1 MLDERSS
8 VFIVRMF
15 NLSLYFYGIS
25 VTIEDVNDFKKA
37 KGDFS
42 TMKAAVINDPVD
54 GYVTV
59 KDVQLRDL
67 KPGEA
72 LVDMEYCGLC
82 HTDLHCAAGD
92 FGKKPGR
99 IIGHEGVGRVSKV
112 APGVTSLKVGDRV
125 SIAWFFKGCGH
136 CEYCLTG
143 RETLCRN
150 VLNAGYTA
158 DGAMAE
164 QCIVPADY
172 AVKVPEGLDPVEATS
187 LTCAGV
193 TMYKALKVADIKPG
207 QWVSIVGA
215 GGLGNLGIQ
224 FAHNVFGAHVIAVD
238 GNPDKLEAAKE
249 NGAEIC
255 INRHDNNVDEQIQEK
270 VGGVHAA
277 VVTAVTTAAF
287 DQAVNSLRP
296 DGKLVAVALPQGDM
310 KLNIAK
316 TVLDGIIVAGSLV
329 GTRQDLAEC
338 FQFGAEGK
346 VHPIVKTRKLSE
358 INDMIQELKDNKV
371 VGRNVVDFVHNKN

>member
-1 MLDERSS
+1 
-8 VFIVRMF
+8 
-15 NLSLYFYGIS
+15 
-25 VTIEDVNDFKKA
+25 
-37 KGDFS
+37 
-42 TMKAAVINDPVD
+42 MKAAVINDPVD

-59 KDVQLRDL
+59 KDVTLRDL

-82 HTDLHCAAGD
+82 HTDLHVAAGD
-92 FGKKPGR
+92 FGEKPGR
-99 IIGHEGVGRVSKV
+99 IIGHEGVGRVAKV

-143 RETLCRN
+143 RETFCRE
-150 VLNAGYTA
+150 VQNAGYTV
-158 DGAMAE
+158 DGAMAQ
-164 QCIVPADY
+164 QCIVAADY

-193 TMYKALKVADIKPG
+193 TVYKALKVADIKPG

-215 GGLGNLGIQ
+215 GGLGNLAVQ
-224 FAHNVFGAHVIAVD
+224 FAHNVFGAHVVVVD
-238 GNPDKLEAAKE
+238 GNDPKLEAAKE
-249 NGAEIC
+249 NGAEVV
-255 INRHDNNVDEQIQEK
+255 INRHEVDSVAQAIQEK

-277 VVTAVTTAAF
+277 VVTAVAASAF
-287 DQAVNSLRP
+287 DQAVDSLRP

-346 VHPIVKTRKLSE
+346 VKPIVKTRKLAE
-358 INDMIQELKDNKV
+358 INDMIQELRTTRSL
-371 VGRNVVDFVHNKN
+371 GGT

>member
-1 MLDERSS
+1 
-8 VFIVRMF
+8 
-15 NLSLYFYGIS
+15 
-25 VTIEDVNDFKKA
+25 
-37 KGDFS
+37 
-42 TMKAAVINDPVD
+42 MKAAVINDPVD

-59 KDVQLRDL
+59 KDVTLRDL

-82 HTDLHCAAGD
+82 HTDLHVAAGD
-92 FGKKPGR
+92 FGEKPGR
-99 IIGHEGVGRVSKV
+99 IIGHEGVGRVAKV

-143 RETLCRN
+143 RETFCRE
-150 VLNAGYTA
+150 VQNAGYTV
-158 DGAMAE
+158 DGAMAQ
-164 QCIVPADY
+164 QCIVAADY

-193 TMYKALKVADIKPG
+193 TVYKALKVADIKPG

-215 GGLGNLGIQ
+215 GGLGNLAVQ
-224 FAHNVFGAHVIAVD
+224 FAHNVFGAHVVVVD
-238 GNPDKLEAAKE
+238 GNDPKLEAAKE
-249 NGAEIC
+249 NGAEVV
-255 INRHDNNVDEQIQEK
+255 INRHEVDSVAQAIQEK

-277 VVTAVTTAAF
+277 VVTAVAASAF
-287 DQAVNSLRP
+287 DQAVDSLRP

-346 VHPIVKTRKLSE
+346 VKPIVKTRKLAE
-358 INDMIQELKDNKV
+358 INDMIQ
-371 VGRNVVDFVHNKN
+371 

>member
-1 MLDERSS
+1 
-8 VFIVRMF
+8 
-15 NLSLYFYGIS
+15 
-25 VTIEDVNDFKKA
+25 
-37 KGDFS
+37 
-42 TMKAAVINDPVD
+42 MKAAVINDPVD

-59 KDVQLRDL
+59 KDVTLRDL

-82 HTDLHCAAGD
+82 HTDLHVAAGD
-92 FGKKPGR
+92 FGEKPGR
-99 IIGHEGVGRVSKV
+99 IIGHEGVGRVAKV

-143 RETLCRN
+143 RETFCRE
-150 VLNAGYTA
+150 VQNAGYTV
-158 DGAMAE
+158 DGAMAQ
-164 QCIVPADY
+164 QCIVAADY

-193 TMYKALKVADIKPG
+193 TVYKALKVADIKPG

-215 GGLGNLGIQ
+215 GGLGNLAVQ
-224 FAHNVFGAHVIAVD
+224 FAHNVFGAHVVVVD
-238 GNPDKLEAAKE
+238 GNDPKLEAAKE
-249 NGAEIC
+249 NGAEVV
-255 INRHDNNVDEQIQEK
+255 INRHEVDSVAQAIQEK

-277 VVTAVTTAAF
+277 VVTAVAASAF
-287 DQAVNSLRP
+287 DQAVDSLRP

-346 VHPIVKTRKLSE
+346 VKPIVKTRKLAE
-358 INDMIQELKDNKV
+358 INDMIQELKENKV
-371 VGRNVVDFVHNKN
+371 VGRNVVDFVHEA

>member
-1 MLDERSS
+1 
-8 VFIVRMF
+8 
-15 NLSLYFYGIS
+15 
-25 VTIEDVNDFKKA
+25 
-37 KGDFS
+37 
-42 TMKAAVINDPVD
+42 MKAAVINDPVD

-59 KDVQLRDL
+59 KDVTLRDL

-82 HTDLHCAAGD
+82 HTDLHVAAGD
-92 FGKKPGR
+92 FGEKPGR
-99 IIGHEGVGRVSKV
+99 IIGHEGVGRVAKV

-143 RETLCRN
+143 RETFCRE
-150 VLNAGYTA
+150 VQNAGYTV
-158 DGAMAE
+158 DGAMAQ
-164 QCIVPADY
+164 QCIVAADY

-193 TMYKALKVADIKPG
+193 TVYKALKVADIKPG

-215 GGLGNLGIQ
+215 GGLGNLAVQ
-224 FAHNVFGAHVIAVD
+224 FAHNVFGAHVVVVD
-238 GNPDKLEAAKE
+238 GNDPKLEAAKE
-249 NGAEIC
+249 NGAEVV
-255 INRHDNNVDEQIQEK
+255 INRHEVDSVAQAIQEK

-277 VVTAVTTAAF
+277 VVTAVAASAF
-287 DQAVNSLRP
+287 DQAVDSLRP

-329 GTRQDLAEC
+329 VTRQDLAEC

-346 VHPIVKTRKLSE
+346 VKPIVKTRKLAE

-371 VGRNVVDFVHNKN
+371 VGRNVVDFVHEA

>member
-1 MLDERSS
+1 
-8 VFIVRMF
+8 
-15 NLSLYFYGIS
+15 
-25 VTIEDVNDFKKA
+25 
-37 KGDFS
+37 
-42 TMKAAVINDPVD
+42 
-54 GYVTV
+54 
-59 KDVQLRDL
+59 
-67 KPGEA
+67 
-72 LVDMEYCGLC
+72 
-82 HTDLHCAAGD
+82 
-92 FGKKPGR
+92 
-99 IIGHEGVGRVSKV
+99 
-112 APGVTSLKVGDRV
+112 
-125 SIAWFFKGCGH
+125 
-136 CEYCLTG
+136 
-143 RETLCRN
+143 
-150 VLNAGYTA
+150 
-158 DGAMAE
+158 MAE

-238 GNPDKLEAAKE
+238 GNPDKLEAAKK
-249 NGAEIC
+249 NGAEIL
-255 INRHDNNVDEQIQEK
+255 INRHDGDVDKQIQEK

-277 VVTAVTTAAF
+277 VVTAVSASAF
-287 DQAVNSLRP
+287 DQAVDSLRP

-371 VGRNVVDFVHNKN
+371 VGRNVVDFVHNDND

>member
-1 MLDERSS
+1 
-8 VFIVRMF
+8 
-15 NLSLYFYGIS
+15 
-25 VTIEDVNDFKKA
+25 
-37 KGDFS
+37 
-42 TMKAAVINDPVD
+42 MKAAVINDPVD

-59 KDVQLRDL
+59 KDVTLRYL

-82 HTDLHCAAGD
+82 HTDLHVAAGD
-92 FGKKPGR
+92 FGEKPGR
-99 IIGHEGVGRVSKV
+99 IIGHEGVGRVTKV

-143 RETLCRN
+143 RETFCRE
-150 VLNAGYTA
+150 VQNAGYTV
-158 DGAMAE
+158 DGAMAQ
-164 QCIVPADY
+164 QCIVAADY

-193 TMYKALKVADIKPG
+193 TVYKALKVADIKPG

-215 GGLGNLGIQ
+215 GGLGNLAVQ
-224 FAHNVFGAHVIAVD
+224 FAHNVFGAHVVVVD
-238 GNPDKLEAAKE
+238 GNDPKLEAAKE
-249 NGAEIC
+249 NGAEVV
-255 INRHDNNVDEQIQEK
+255 INRHEVDSVAQAIQEK

-277 VVTAVTTAAF
+277 VVTAVAASAF
-287 DQAVNSLRP
+287 DQAVDSLRP

-346 VHPIVKTRKLSE
+346 VKPIVKTRKLAE

-371 VGRNVVDFVHNKN
+371 VGRNVVDFVHEA

>member
-1 MLDERSS
+1 
-8 VFIVRMF
+8 
-15 NLSLYFYGIS
+15 
-25 VTIEDVNDFKKA
+25 
-37 KGDFS
+37 
-42 TMKAAVINDPVD
+42 MKAAVINDPVD

-59 KDVQLRDL
+59 KDVTLRDL

-82 HTDLHCAAGD
+82 HTDLHVAAGD
-92 FGKKPGR
+92 FGEKPGR
-99 IIGHEGVGRVSKV
+99 IIGHEGVGRVAKV

-143 RETLCRN
+143 RETFCRE
-150 VLNAGYTA
+150 VQNAGYTV
-158 DGAMAE
+158 DGAMAQ
-164 QCIVPADY
+164 QCIVAADY

-193 TMYKALKVADIKPG
+193 TVYKALKVADIKPG

-215 GGLGNLGIQ
+215 GGLGNLAVQ
-224 FAHNVFGAHVIAVD
+224 FAHNVFGAHVVVVD
-238 GNPDKLEAAKE
+238 GNDPKLEAAKE
-249 NGAEIC
+249 NGAEVV
-255 INRHDNNVDEQIQEK
+255 INRHKVDSVAQAIQEK

-277 VVTAVTTAAF
+277 VVTAVAASAF
-287 DQAVNSLRP
+287 DQAVDSLRP

-346 VHPIVKTRKLSE
+346 VKPIVKTRKLAE

-371 VGRNVVDFVHNKN
+371 VGRNVVDFVHEA